1 MTAALLTRRD
11 AVVWALAF
19 LLVSTLLVVLRF
31 TSDDPDSA
39 LYADLSARLA
49 AGPPSRWIAPEWWG
63 NWEHEGLFREHPAG
77 VFLLPALL
85 GWLGVPGV
93 QAAYIVGI
101 GAGALS
107 VVLVSVGIA
116 RVSSVADG
124 RAALVLLQLM
134 PLAFIFR
141 IRANHEYPMLL
152 CLLLAVIGIEGARR
166 SRRWIWVTPLALC
179 AAVLVKAAFVAV
191 PLLAVGWWMV
201 ANPLGTPGTLRRP
214 VVALLVSAVA
224 VPGMAVA
231 YDAVYVQLTGESFW
245 GGYYAR
251 QMAPLSLGAQP
262 EGEPGLLHHAGFY
275 ALRLLWHPAPWSL
288 ALLAG
293 TWSARRRWLPA
304 WTSLPASQQR
314 ALVFALGFVFT
325 TVAMLTPA
333 SRFAERYI
341 FSANYALAAVG
352 IVVALRLW
360 PALRSTLTRWDQ
372 QLPALPALC
381 WTLLMVLRLI
391 VGPLLPRISS

>member
-1 MTAALLTRRD
+1 VTAPLLTRRD
-11 AVVWALAF
+11 AIVWTLAF
-19 LLVSTLLVVLRF
+19 LLVSTLLVAVQF

-39 LYADLSARLA
+39 LYAALSARLA
-49 AGPPSRWIAPEWWG
+49 SGPPARWIAPEWWG

-85 GWLGVPGV
+85 GWLGVPGI

-101 GAGALS
+101 GAGVLS
-107 VVLVSVGIA
+107 VVLTSVGIA
-116 RVSSVADG
+116 RVSSVANG
-124 RAALVLLQLM
+124 RAALILLQLM

-141 IRANHEYPMLL
+141 IRANHEYPMLA

-166 SRRWIWVTPLALC
+166 SWRWIWVTPLALC

-201 ANPLGTPGTLRRP
+201 TNPLRTPASLARP
-214 VVALLVSAVA
+214 VVALVLSAVA
-224 VPGMAVA
+224 VLAMAMA
-231 YDAVYVQLTGESFW
+231 YDAVYIGLTGESFW

-251 QMAPLSLGAQP
+251 QMAPLSMGVQP
-262 EGEPGLLHHAGFY
+262 EGQPGVIHHAGFY
-275 ALRLLWHPAPWSL
+275 GLRVLWHPAPWSL
-288 ALLAG
+288 ALIVGA
-293 TWSARRRWLPA
+293 WSSRRRWSA
-304 WTSLPASQQR
+304 VWRSLPASHQR
-314 ALVFALGFVFT
+314 ALVFSLGFAFT

-341 FSANYALAAVG
+341 FSANYALAAAG
-352 IVVALRLW
+352 IVVALHLW
-360 PALRSTLTRWDQ
+360 PALRSTLVTWDQ
-372 QLPALPALC
+372 RLPALPALC